1 MLSVWEQH
9 ELLHADVV
17 IVGGG
22 VVGMWSALEIAR
34 RHPRLR
40 ILLLE
45 RAPIPLGASTRNA
58 GFATIGTVGE
68 AIEHARSAGTE
79 RVAMLIVERWLGIRR
94 WLEEFDPE
102 ELGYEPVGGYELIRP
117 HEEHVRHAVDYWNEL
132 LRDSFGGDVFADRP
146 ELVAEFGFPR
156 EQVQTILATPYDGAL
171 HTGRAIRAL
180 QLRIAR
186 MGIWTMSGAR
196 AEALEPAS
204 SGVTL
209 TCWDSAAQRTLT
221 LRARVVALCTN
232 AWLPE
237 LVPNLEIRPARG
249 QVLLSIPL
257 GRQLWRGTFHME
269 AGFYYFRALGT
280 RLLLGGGRHRAMQE
294 EETYEFALNPFVQKH
309 LEELARSLLPP
320 DVEFAVQTR
329 WCGIMGMAPDRL
341 PRVQHV
347 GERTVVGFGCNGM
360 GMALAPRIGAQV
372 ATLVEE
378 WLAA

>member
-22 VVGMWSALEIAR
+22 VVGMWSTLEIAR

-79 RVAMLIVERWLGIRR
+79 RVAMLMVERWLGIRR

-117 HEEHVRHAVDYWNEL
+117 HEERVRHAVDYWNEL

-186 MGIWTMSGAR
+186 MGIWTMSGAQ